1 MIQTL
6 RFFTNFNNLQNFQ
19 KFQNTDESPYFYMNH
34 DRTRDEMPTPAH
46 FSKLT
51 NHRGDC
57 ALLQDDYF
65 QISTFACMKP
75 WKLLD
80 SEFLVNAPWLKVAKE
95 KCELPNG
102 KVIDDFYTLWQPDW
116 VLILARTK
124 EGKWVMTEQY
134 RHGTGKIALEFPAG
148 IIDKGETPEE
158 AAIRELQEECGYCL
172 DERLETRDERCETG
186 SSSSCRGTA
195 DASSKVLIK
204 KMTGSFEASPLRMTS
219 KSDADASAGSLR
231 PCSAQ
236 AATLAK
242 NDNNGVMYVGNFP
255 VNPDRHRGK
264 FHVVFIDGV
273 ERLGKTHFD
282 DTEDIETFLYTD
294 EEFQAKI
301 ADGTFDHPL
310 QIAGY
315 YKWALTQR

>member
-1 MIQTL
+1 
-6 RFFTNFNNLQNFQ
+6 
-19 KFQNTDESPYFYMNH
+19 
-34 DRTRDEMPTPAH
+34 
-46 FSKLT
+46 
-51 NHRGDC
+51 
-57 ALLQDDYF
+57 
-65 QISTFACMKP
+65 MKP

-158 AAIRELQEECGYCL
+158 AAVRELQEECGYVL
-172 DERLETRDERCETG
+172 DKRRENAAMRLQTRDERRVTSNLTPPNPYDLKPITYLG
-186 SSSSCRGTA
+186 S
-195 DASSKVLIK
+195 
-204 KMTGSFEASPLRMTS
+204 
-219 KSDADASAGSLR
+219 
-231 PCSAQ
+231 
-236 AATLAK
+236 
-242 NDNNGVMYVGNFP
+242 FP

-282 DTEDIETFLYTD
+282 ETEDIETFLYTD

-315 YKWALTQR
+315 FKWKLTQK

>member
-1 MIQTL
+1 MNQVWILSL
-6 RFFTNFNNLQNFQ
+6 RSGVTEQFNTFMDPP
-19 KFQNTDESPYFYMNH
+19 KEDDCSP
-34 DRTRDEMPTPAH
+34 R
-46 FSKLT
+46 
-51 NHRGDC
+51 HRGRN
-57 ALLQDDYF
+57 DDKE
-65 QISTFACMKP
+65 QRHDGPDPPSTRRNNVAIFKFARMKP

-158 AAIRELQEECGYCL
+158 AAIRELQEECGY
-172 DERLETRDERCETG
+172 
-186 SSSSCRGTA
+186 GT
-195 DASSKVLIK
+195 V
-204 KMTGSFEASPLRMTS
+204 TGSFAASPLRMTS
-219 KSDADASAGSLR
+219 
-231 PCSAQ
+231 
-236 AATLAK
+236 
-242 NDNNGVMYVGNFP
+242 YIGNFP

-273 ERLGKTHFD
+273 ERLSKTSFD
-282 DTEDIETFLYTD
+282 DTEEIETFLYTD
-294 EEFQAKI
+294 EEFQAKV
-301 ADGTFDHPL
+301 ADGTFNHPL

-315 YKWALTQR
+315 YKWALTQHIR